1 MPNSQSHQCWD
12 GGKTWVVEDY
22 GSDMARHIARATTEA
37 MNEIHDAMRPGV
49 RIGDLQEK
57 SRRTF
62 QRLGVPQH
70 DSVLTYFHGLGLSHA
85 DVLALVED
93 GSDPNWTLEEDM
105 VIAAHL
111 LCPGDEKERCW
122 IEEVF
127 LVKEG
132 GSEPLFTW
140 GNDPL
145 TNG

>member
-1 MPNSQSHQCWD
+1 
-12 GGKTWVVEDY
+12 
-22 GSDMARHIARATTEA
+22 
-37 MNEIHDAMRPGV
+37 
-49 RIGDLQEK
+49 
-57 SRRTF
+57 
-62 QRLGVPQH
+62 
-70 DSVLTYFHGLGLSHA
+70 
-85 DVLALVED
+85 
-93 GSDPNWTLEEDM
+93 M

-132 GSEPLFTW
+132 EAEPLFTW

>member
-1 MPNSQSHQCWD
+1 MRRVYDLSGTLQCKSQTATLKNSP
-12 GGKTWVVEDY
+12 TRFTV
-22 GSDMARHIARATTEA
+22 ARAPK
-37 MNEIHDAMRPGV
+37 N
-49 RIGDLQEK
+49 IG
-57 SRRTF
+57 
-62 QRLGVPQH
+62 
-70 DSVLTYFHGLGLSHA
+70 
-85 DVLALVED
+85 ALVHL
-93 GSDPNWTLEEDM
+93 SCHHPLSAKWTKSSLEEDM

-122 IEEVF
+122 IGEVF